1 VQAMNVLQR
10 DQLVAAFPEEHRPTL
25 SVPALHRVSWG
36 ILDFLGWSDRS
47 GETAFCVF
55 ETGGEPTGIVL
66 DRTPIRI
73 GAARSFMCS
82 LCRTTHSQR
91 GIASF
96 SYRSRRGTGYHT
108 LTDMFCANLQCS
120 LYVRGILFPEMSTF
134 FETIPVERKIER
146 LHEGIDR
153 FLAAIEAFER
163 RNRPRVQLRV
173 V

>member
-1 VQAMNVLQR
+1 MNLLTREQLISAFTPE
-10 DQLVAAFPEEHRPTL
+10 DQ
-25 SVPALHRVSWG
+25 PALSLPAFDHIPWDD
-36 ILDFLGWSDRS
+36 LDYLGWCDRT
-47 GETAFCVF
+47 GATAFCVF
-55 ETGGEPTGIVL
+55 KTEDGPAGFVL
-66 DRTPIRI
+66 DRAFIRTTN
-73 GAARSFMCS
+73 ARSFMCS

-96 SYRSRRGTGYHT
+96 SYKSRRGTGYHT
-108 LTDMFCANLQCS
+108 LTDMFCADLQCS
-120 LYVRGILFPEMSTF
+120 LYVRGILTPEMSTF

-153 FLAAIEAFER
+153 FLTAIATFER